1 MTSNLHV
8 APTELR
14 KRLQVE
20 LNVRGWK
27 QKELA
32 EASGIDSSSISYIF
46 NNKQSLMLPQLH
58 AMNQAFGLPKH
69 SFYEEFIG
77 ECCNEMGRLRP
88 DKTSDFILH
97 CIEVEKY
104 DLVKQLV
111 QLLYEETNRSK
122 MIDTTFKIAE
132 RIFQSTKRNYS
143 LPFYDIIVRN
153 GYSRSE
159 KIAISYY
166 RRFLILRDLD
176 TSGAGNEA
184 LCQLIEY
191 LPILPDQLRLDAY
204 YRILTFYNVVEN
216 WSKLLLYTK
225 ELRSIAFEEGQDDY
239 VAESWLYESVALKG
253 MKNFESALKATQQYA
268 VYGDHY
274 AWLSRCNELYI
285 HIEMKQTEP
294 IEELMSL
301 LKGDQ
306 LLLVL
311 PVALDCYVSNDAF
324 QDAAQYLEKYKSSV
338 EDLLSRKDPFHLK
351 HKLRLTQALT
361 QYYLR
366 TAHHDLGFKYNALS
380 LELAL
385 TLKNM
390 QYLGMAVIT
399 FQEYEIYASAKHK
412 NRFTNI
418 LLNEVGSDEESIN
431 HDVHGS
437 FLVRFYRLVFG
448 NESG

>member
-8 APTELR
+8 APMELR
-14 KRLQVE
+14 QRLQEE
-20 LNVRGWK
+20 LNLRGWK

-32 EASGIDSSSISYIF
+32 EASCIDSSSISYIF

-58 AMNQAFGLPKH
+58 AINQAFGLPKH

-159 KIAISYY
+159 KIALSYY

-191 LPILPDQLRLDAY
+191 LPILPDKLRLDAY

-216 WSKLLLYTK
+216 WSKLLLYAK
-225 ELRSIAFEEGQDDY
+225 ELRNIAFEEGQDDY
-239 VAESWLYESVALKG
+239 VAEGWLYESVALMG
-253 MKNFESALKATQQYA
+253 MKNFEGALKITQQYA

-274 AWLSRCNELYI
+274 VRLARCNELYI
-285 HIEMKQTEP
+285 YIEMKQTEP

-306 LLLVL
+306 VLLVL
-311 PVALDCYVSNDAF
+311 PIALESYVSNDAF
-324 QDAAQYLEKYKSSV
+324 HDAAQYLEKYKSNV
-338 EDLLSRKDPFHLK
+338 DDLLSRKDPFHLK
-351 HKLRLTQALT
+351 HKLRLTQALA
-361 QYYLR
+361 QYYLK
-366 TAHHDLGFKYNALS
+366 TAHHDLGFEYNALS

-385 TLKNM
+385 ALKNM
-390 QYLGMAVIT
+390 QYVGTAVIT
-399 FQEYEIYASAKHK
+399 FQEYELHATPEHK

-418 LLNEVGSDEESIN
+418 LLNEVDSDEKSIN

>member
-8 APTELR
+8 APMELR
-14 KRLQVE
+14 HRLQEE

-58 AMNQAFGLPKH
+58 AINQAFGLPKH

-122 MIDTTFKIAE
+122 MIDTAFKIAE

-216 WSKLLLYTK
+216 WSKLLLYAK
-225 ELRSIAFEEGQDDY
+225 ELRSIAFEEGQDDF
-239 VAESWLYESVALKG
+239 VAESWLYESVALMG
-253 MKNFESALKATQQYA
+253 MKNFEGALKVTKQYA

-274 AWLSRCNELYI
+274 VRLARCNELYI
-285 HIEMKQTEP
+285 YIEMKQTES

-306 LLLVL
+306 VLLVL
-311 PVALDCYVSNDAF
+311 PIALESYVSNDAF
-324 QDAAQYLEKYKSSV
+324 HDAAQYLEKYKSNV
-338 EDLLSRKDPFHLK
+338 DDLLSRKDPFHLK
-351 HKLRLTQALT
+351 HKLRLTQALA
-361 QYYLR
+361 QYYLK
-366 TAHHDLGFKYNALS
+366 TAHHDLGFEYNALS

-390 QYLGMAVIT
+390 QYVGTAVIT
-399 FQEYEIYASAKHK
+399 FQEYELHATPEHKH
-412 NRFTNI
+412 RFTNI
-418 LLNEVGSDEESIN
+418 LLNEVDSDEKSTN

>member
-1 MTSNLHV
+1 MTNNLHV
-8 APTELR
+8 APMELR
-14 KRLQVE
+14 HRLQDE
-20 LNVRGWK
+20 LNTRGWK

-32 EASGIDSSSISYIF
+32 EASGIDSSTISYIF

-58 AMNQAFGLPKH
+58 AINQAFGLPAH
-69 SFYEEFIG
+69 AYYEEFIG
-77 ECCNEMGRLRP
+77 ECCNELGRLRP

-122 MIDTTFKIAE
+122 LIDVAFKIAE
-132 RIFQSTKRNYS
+132 RIFQSPKRNYS

-191 LPILPDQLRLDAY
+191 LPILPDSLRLDAY
-204 YRILTFYNVVEN
+204 YRILTYYNVMEN
-216 WSKLLLYTK
+216 WTKLLQYAK
-225 ELRSIAFEEGQDDY
+225 ELRAVAFEEGQDDY
-239 VAESWLYESVALKG
+239 IAESWLYESVALMG
-253 MKNFESALKATQQYA
+253 MKNFEGALQVTQQYA

-274 AWLSRCNELYI
+274 AWLSKLNERYI
-285 HIEMKQTEP
+285 YIEMKQTEP

-301 LKGDQ
+301 LKDHQ
-306 LLLVL
+306 FLIVL
-311 PVALDCYVSNDAF
+311 PVALESYVSNSLF
-324 QDAAQYLEKYKSSV
+324 HEAARFLEKYKNHV
-338 EDLLSRKDPFHLK
+338 DDLLSRKDPFHVK
-351 HKLRLTQALT
+351 HKLRLSQALA
-361 QYYLR
+361 QYYFK
-366 TAHHDLGFKYNALS
+366 TSQHEFGFDYNALT

-385 TLKNM
+385 RLKNM
-390 QYLGMAVIT
+390 SYVGMAVLT
-399 FQEYEIYASAKHK
+399 FQEHEKDASMEQRD
-412 NRFTNI
+412 RFTNI
-418 LLNEVGSDEESIN
+418 LLNEVDSNEKSIN
-431 HDVHGS
+431 HDVYGS
-437 FLVRFYRLVFG
+437 FLVRFYRSVFG
-448 NESG
+448 NEFG